1 MTMSSRQR
9 SVRREKV
16 NDGGRFKES
25 RDNRQIALEMDY
37 KNHPQ
42 FVAIRRLA
50 EENELLK
57 VGL

>member
-1 MTMSSRQR
+1 MSSKQR

-16 NDGGRFKES
+16 NDGGGFKES
-25 RDNRQIALEMDY
+25 RNTRRIALEMDY
-37 KNHPQ
+37 KKHPQ

>member
-1 MTMSSRQR
+1 MYGKQP

-16 NDGGRFKES
+16 SDGGRFEES
-25 RDNRQIALEMDY
+25 RNNRRIALEMDY

>member
-1 MTMSSRQR
+1 MSSTQPP
-9 SVRREKV
+9 VRRKKV
-16 NDGGRFKES
+16 NDEGGFKES
-25 RDNRQIALEMDY
+25 RNTRRIALEMDY
-37 KNHPQ
+37 KKHPQ

>member
-1 MTMSSRQR
+1 MSNTQP

-16 NDGGRFKES
+16 SDGGRFEES
-25 RDNRQIALEMDY
+25 RNNRRIALEMDY